1 MITALFYLLIILAVT
16 AVGLGCFKKVRN
28 YFLTVDLHALIFL
41 ERFKIYLW
49 KKYESLYWKRNADVG
64 SEELGYLEEV
74 SSLKKEK
81 EVLKYR
87 KEKLEREIDRREK
100 VAERY
105 RTEIKEASLMI
116 SELDRKLPRD

>member
-1 MITALFYLLIILAVT
+1 M
-16 AVGLGCFKKVRN
+16 
-28 YFLTVDLHALIFL
+28 LIFL
-41 ERFKIYLW
+41 ERFKLYLW

-64 SEELGYLEEV
+64 SQELGYLEEV
-74 SSLKKEK
+74 SSLEKER

-87 KEKLEREIDRREK
+87 KEKLEREIDRRKK

-105 RTEIKEASLMI
+105 RTEIEEASLMI

>member
-1 MITALFYLLIILAVT
+1 LIILAVT
-16 AVGLGCFKKVRN
+16 AIGLGCFRKPGK
-28 YFLTVDLHALIFL
+28 YFLTADLHVLIFL
-41 ERFKIYLW
+41 ERFKLYLW

-64 SEELGYLEEV
+64 SQELGYLEEV
-74 SSLKKEK
+74 SSLEKER

-87 KEKLEREIDRREK
+87 KEKLEREIDRRKK

-105 RTEIKEASLMI
+105 RTEIEEASLMI